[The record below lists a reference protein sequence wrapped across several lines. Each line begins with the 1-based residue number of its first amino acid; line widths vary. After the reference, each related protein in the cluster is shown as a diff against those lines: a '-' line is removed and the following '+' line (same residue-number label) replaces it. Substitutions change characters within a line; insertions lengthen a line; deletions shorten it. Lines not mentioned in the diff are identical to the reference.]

1 MKSFFAVLEI
11 KNLSIDMA
19 VYLPSASCVCFVSTC
34 RLYSDEGFDST
45 KSVYTAKLKE
55 LTDLGE
61 PVENRLYET
70 NNRQV
75 CYSLPCWLFAM
86 AWDVVWSGVVVSR
99 GLEVCRLCYALHG
112 YIYMWHVM

>member
-1 MKSFFAVLEI
+1 M
-11 KNLSIDMA
+11 
-19 VYLPSASCVCFVSTC
+19 CVCVSFSVC

-70 NNRQV
+70 NSRQV
-75 CYSLPCWLFAM
+75 CYALLWLFAM
-86 AWDVVWSGVVVSR
+86 EWCIVLSGTV
-99 GLEVCRLCYALHG
+99 
-112 YIYMWHVM
+112 

>member
-1 MKSFFAVLEI
+1 MIVRFLTNTSGPPFAIRVVFVL
-11 KNLSIDMA
+11 
-19 VYLPSASCVCFVSTC
+19 VSVC

-75 CYSLPCWLFAM
+75 CYALLWLFAM
-86 AWDVVWSGVVVSR
+86 AWDIVWSGPV
-99 GLEVCRLCYALHG
+99 
-112 YIYMWHVM
+112 